1 MGRLQDADEMSGWLI
16 AAAAGFASGIA
27 GALGLGGGSVL
38 LLYLTIFAGVS
49 QRQAQGINLIFFIP
63 CAITALLVHS
73 RSRLISWQEALP
85 CAAVGLLGSV
95 GGYMLSGWFDESTLQ
110 VFFAIFLLALG
121 LRELFHRSD
130 ARSGT

>member
-1 MGRLQDADEMSGWLI
+1 MRDWLI
-16 AAAAGFASGIA
+16 ASIAGFAAGIA

-38 LLYLTIFAGVS
+38 LLYLTIFAGVA

-95 GGYMLSGWFDESTLQ
+95 GGYMLSGWFDESTLRI
-110 VFFAIFLLALG
+110 FFAVFLLVLG
-121 LRELFHRSD
+121 LRELFHRTKKK
-130 ARSGT
+130 A

>member
-1 MGRLQDADEMSGWLI
+1 MGRLQDADKMNGWLV
-16 AAAAGFASGIA
+16 ATAAGFAAGIA

-38 LLYLTIFAGVS
+38 LLYLTIFAGVA

-73 RSRLISWQEALP
+73 RSRLISWRDALP

-95 GGYMLSGWFDESTLQ
+95 GGYMLSGWFDESTLRT
-110 VFFAIFLLALG
+110 FFAIFLLALG
-121 LRELFHRSD
+121 LRELFHRSKER
-130 ARSGT
+130 A